1 VHTTNGAIEA
11 VWRIESARLIAGLT
25 RIVRDVGLAE
35 DLAQDAL
42 VAALEQWPRDGIP
55 DNPGAWLMATAR
67 HRAVDQIR
75 RKAVLQRKHQQL
87 ATEAR
92 IELESEMAD
101 LDEGADDYVGDDLL
115 RLVFICCHPV
125 LSRDARVTLTLRLLG
140 GLTTDEIARAF
151 VTPVTTIQQRVVRA
165 KRTLSEAK
173 VPFELPP
180 QSELVDRLGS
190 VLEVVYLIF
199 NEGYSATAGDD
210 WLRPELCNDALRLG
224 RVLQGLLPDEPEVH
238 GLAALMELQAS
249 RLHARVASDGS
260 PILLTDQ
267 NRARWDRVL
276 IGRGLAALARAEQLR
291 TPLGPYALQA
301 AIAACHAR
309 ARTAGDTDWEQ
320 IAALYDALAQIN
332 PSPIVELNRAVAI
345 SMAYGPA
352 EALVIV
358 DRLVADGRLES
369 YHLLPAVRAD
379 LLAKLGRRSEAHA
392 ELVRAAGLTRNE
404 QERSLLRTRAAA
416 LEAELPGGFV
426 AN

>member
-1 VHTTNGAIEA
+1 
-11 VWRIESARLIAGLT
+11 
-25 RIVRDVGLAE
+25 
-35 DLAQDAL
+35 
-42 VAALEQWPRDGIP
+42 
-55 DNPGAWLMATAR
+55 
-67 HRAVDQIR
+67 
-75 RKAVLQRKHQQL
+75 
-87 ATEAR
+87 
-92 IELESEMAD
+92 
-101 LDEGADDYVGDDLL
+101 
-115 RLVFICCHPV
+115 
-125 LSRDARVTLTLRLLG
+125 
-140 GLTTDEIARAF
+140 
-151 VTPVTTIQQRVVRA
+151 
-165 KRTLSEAK
+165 
-173 VPFELPP
+173 
-180 QSELVDRLGS
+180 
-190 VLEVVYLIF
+190 
-199 NEGYSATAGDD
+199 
-210 WLRPELCNDALRLG
+210 
-224 RVLQGLLPDEPEVH
+224 VH

-249 RLHARVASDGS
+249 RLHARVASDSS

-320 IAALYDALAQIN
+320 SAALYVALAQIN